1 MKSLISFDQGVMT
14 YNILHGLY
22 PENLRHE
29 FFERSMISE
38 HGTRDLQILKVKLEY
53 ATISSYYSGV
63 KNWSDIP
70 DNIQE
75 QELIIHFK

>member
-1 MKSLISFDQGVMT
+1 MT
-14 YNILHGLY
+14 YNILHGLCS
-22 PENLRHE
+22 ENIRHK
-29 FFERSMISE
+29 FVERSMISE
-38 HGTRDLQILKVKLEY
+38 HGTRNHRDLQILKVKLEY

-70 DNIQE
+70 DNTQE